1 METLSGNIERF
12 FTALETPEYAYLFL
26 EPILI
31 WGVGFGLISFIFASL
46 VREPKTQSFG
56 LIVLIVSCMMVG
68 PYCNKRKVAE
78 KRIVPVY
85 QVDQPSRA
93 STFTAQTSERR
104 KMQWLYYLTAILAT
118 ATILLGIGKSKLG
131 GVLMAATIVFGVITL
146 QNEAWNGVV
155 SANDAI
161 PSTAIGATFNNGGC
175 PVLASATINGQQAT
189 IFGAVVGPPPPAV
202 VVEASGGGRGGDH
215 STAPSDA
222 IVLEIE
228 GVRVIVPAG
237 FDADHLGQ
245 VITVIRALT

>member
-31 WGVGFGLISFIFASL
+31 WGIGFGLVAFIFATL

-56 LIVLIVSCMMVG
+56 LIILIVSCMMVG

-78 KRIVPVY
+78 KRIVTVY

-93 STFTAQTSERR
+93 SGFTAHTSERR
-104 KMQWLYYLTAILAT
+104 GTQWLYYLTAILAT

-146 QNEAWNGVV
+146 LTSSLQHYKESQLHHPNLRQ
-155 SANDAI
+155 
-161 PSTAIGATFNNGGC
+161 TAA
-175 PVLASATINGQQAT
+175 
-189 IFGAVVGPPPPAV
+189 PPPHPVA
-202 VVEASGGGRGGDH
+202 
-215 STAPSDA
+215 T
-222 IVLEIE
+222 
-228 GVRVIVPAG
+228 
-237 FDADHLGQ
+237 GQ
-245 VITVIRALT
+245 LRPIQ